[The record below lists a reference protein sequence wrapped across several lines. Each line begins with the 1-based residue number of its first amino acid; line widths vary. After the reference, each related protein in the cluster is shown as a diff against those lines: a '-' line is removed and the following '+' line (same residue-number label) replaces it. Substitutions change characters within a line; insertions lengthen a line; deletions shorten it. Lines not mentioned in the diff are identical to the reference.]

1 MTLDYFKIY
10 RYNFYPFPFLYLLQ
24 NFESHSSK
32 LSIFFMEKPL
42 QCNSAQFHEIPRI
55 FKCFLVG
62 NYSAI
67 PSNEMTVAEAN
78 IACNSAQRNSDWKP

>member
-32 LSIFFMEKPL
+32 LSIFLWKNL
-42 QCNSAQFHEIPRI
+42 CNAT
-55 FKCFLVG
+55 L
-62 NYSAI
+62 
-67 PSNEMTVAEAN
+67 
-78 IACNSAQRNSDWKP
+78 RNSMKFREYLNASLLAIIVQFLAIK